1 MKAERALSVVV
12 FPELVPPDIM
22 ALADLIPNPS
32 KHSQKNAASSTDIVF
47 DFIKNSLRSR

>member
-32 KHSQKNAASSTDIVF
+32 KHSQKNAASSTDIVL
-47 DFIKNSLRSR
+47 ILLNRLL